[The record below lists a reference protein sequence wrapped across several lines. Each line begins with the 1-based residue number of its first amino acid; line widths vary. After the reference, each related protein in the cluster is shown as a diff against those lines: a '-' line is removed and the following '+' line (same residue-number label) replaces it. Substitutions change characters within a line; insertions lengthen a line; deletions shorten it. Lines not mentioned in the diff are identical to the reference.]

1 MEVGLVAVLVF
12 AVPVEEDNL
21 FLLYMPFAI
30 LTLWAFADFTIF
42 VFASAFAMFF
52 LILHVNV
59 YLLCFKPV
67 RAYAYFDV

>member
-1 MEVGLVAVLVF
+1 
-12 AVPVEEDNL
+12 
-21 FLLYMPFAI
+21 MPFAI

-52 LILHVNV
+52 FLILYVNV

-67 RAYAYFDV
+67 RPYAYFDVEC